1 MAKRTAIPREMR
13 RQVAKRADYL
23 CEYCLISEEDTFL
36 GCHVDHIISVKHG
49 GSMTFDNLAYAC
61 VVCNRQ
67 KGSDLG
73 SIDWKTKNLVRF
85 FNPRLDQWSK
95 HFYLQEARLISRTSI
110 GEVTVRNSEKGDG
123 CWYDKRCPSERSYYR
138 NRQMLNEQRRLPY
151 QQRVAGWRA
160 LISDAGSGSQ
170 AGNLIARP
178 I

>member
-67 KGSDLG
+67 KGSELG

-110 GEVTVRNSEKGDG
+110 GEVTVRILTFNSASQIVERQVLIDEKRYPSSAAMQRMSGD
-123 CWYDKRCPSERSYYR
+123 
-138 NRQMLNEQRRLPY
+138 
-151 QQRVAGWRA
+151 
-160 LISDAGSGSQ
+160 
-170 AGNLIARP
+170 
-178 I
+178 

>member
-1 MAKRTAIPREMR
+1 MAR
-13 RQVAKRADYL
+13 R
-23 CEYCLISEEDTFL
+23 ISKKCVECAQMSAAQAQQL
-36 GCHVDHIISVKHG
+36 HG
-49 GSMTFDNLAYAC
+49 
-61 VVCNRQ
+61 
-67 KGSDLG
+67 
-73 SIDWKTKNLVRF
+73 
-85 FNPRLDQWSK
+85 
-95 HFYLQEARLISRTSI
+95 
-110 GEVTVRNSEKGDG
+110 EKGDG

>member
-110 GEVTVRNSEKGDG
+110 GEVTVRILTFNSASQIVERQVLIDEKRYPSSAAMQRMSGD
-123 CWYDKRCPSERSYYR
+123 
-138 NRQMLNEQRRLPY
+138 
-151 QQRVAGWRA
+151 
-160 LISDAGSGSQ
+160 
-170 AGNLIARP
+170 
-178 I
+178 